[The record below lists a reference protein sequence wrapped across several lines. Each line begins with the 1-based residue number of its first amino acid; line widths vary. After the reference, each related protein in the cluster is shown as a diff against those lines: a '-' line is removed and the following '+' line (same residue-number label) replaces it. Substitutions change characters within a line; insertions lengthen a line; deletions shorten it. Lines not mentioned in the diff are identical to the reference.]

1 MKYRDAR
8 VHWFKCGWL
17 PRQYR
22 TLISQTA
29 ILPVS
34 LTSRGRCCCE
44 ENTIWWSNSYK
55 RTNYLS
61 EIFLSSQI
69 ETFYARCSYQN
80 VSHINGCLF
89 LTRNSPVVEVGSLPQ
104 LRTYT
109 FLNSFDLLWFFLNY
123 AYIILIAK
131 LNITNFDT
139 SSFLR
144 VGMSPSSVSSIP
156 SR

>member
-1 MKYRDAR
+1 M
-8 VHWFKCGWL
+8 

-44 ENTIWWSNSYK
+44 DNAIWWSNSYK

-69 ETFYARCSYQN
+69 ETFYVRCSYQN

-109 FLNSFDLLWFFLNY
+109 FLNSFDLMFFFKLHIHNSDREIEYYGFWHFLIFAGGY
-123 AYIILIAK
+123 ASIFSIFNTLP
-131 LNITNFDT
+131 ITHPP
-139 SSFLR
+139 
-144 VGMSPSSVSSIP
+144 SPIWVA
-156 SR
+156 